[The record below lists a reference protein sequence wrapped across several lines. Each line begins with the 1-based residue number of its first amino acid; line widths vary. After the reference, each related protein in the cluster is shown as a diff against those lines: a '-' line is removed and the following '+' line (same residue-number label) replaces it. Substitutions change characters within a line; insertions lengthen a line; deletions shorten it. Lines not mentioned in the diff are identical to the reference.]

1 VEERENLGRERGRGG
16 GATMPFAGARPH
28 RSSPHTAHHRQV
40 FFYFT
45 CLFSS
50 ASLFSS
56 PSKPTIQSQKYQRNG
71 ERERERERENH
82 SPDCVIHGIEWL
94 LVPHSV
100 QEDFNRMRSL
110 RSKSAILPEG
120 APEVDPRT
128 HKLKKPATPVP
139 ASAPP
144 ILPIYD
150 ALVLGLSLAPR
161 GLQTPAWVWRDPQRG
176 FC

>member
-1 VEERENLGRERGRGG
+1 VEERGEEAEEPRCRSPEL
-16 GATMPFAGARPH
+16 ARTDPH
-28 RSSPHTAHHRQV
+28 RTQPIIAKSSSTLLVSFPLL
-40 FFYFT
+40 
-45 CLFSS
+45 LFSPPQ
-50 ASLFSS
+50 ANPLY
-56 PSKPTIQSQKYQRNG
+56 KAKNTRETR

-82 SPDCVIHGIEWL
+82 SPDCVIHGIERL

-161 GLQTPAWVWRDPQRG
+161 GLQTPAWVWRDPRRG